1 MTETILRERNF
12 PCQCDAFQSAMSC
25 KVGRYCARNHVECPF
40 CRTVCLENIFPS
52 PSQFQRLL
60 PKVDLKITE
69 KIEQKYVDAVYVDL
83 FYEAIQYGQVSDII
97 IAKNPIVNLCGTA
110 FIAYTDVCD
119 AYIACKAFNG
129 RFYAGRKIFA
139 SLKPHGRFSK
149 MMCSAN
155 CTQVDC
161 NMIHPYNVSENVYQ
175 TCFPKQ
181 QKAIPKV
188 FLKEKEEVTL
198 DPNQVLFS

>member
-1 MTETILRERNF
+1 MSESVLRETNF
-12 PCQCDAFQSAMSC
+12 PCQCNAYESAMSC
-25 KVGRYCARNHVECPF
+25 KVGRFCAKNHVECPF
-40 CRTVCLENIFPS
+40 CRIVCLDNIFPS

-60 PKVDLKITE
+60 PKIDLKITE
-69 KIEQKYVDAVYVDL
+69 KLEQKYVDAVFVDI
-83 FYEAIQYGQVSDII
+83 FYEASQYGQVADLM

-110 FIAYTDVCD
+110 FIAYTEICD
-119 AYIACKAFNG
+119 AYVACKAFNG

-149 MMCSAN
+149 MVCSSN
-155 CTQVDC
+155 CTQIDC
-161 NMIHPYNVSENVYQ
+161 NMVHPYNITESVYK
-175 TCFPKQ
+175 TLFPIQ

-188 FLKEKEEVTL
+188 FLKDHKEVTL